1 MFCCRLLDILKEK
14 QAKANTDLAEIVGV
28 LSDISDNAKAL
39 VEIHREIK
47 EFYVFGE
54 DLENTEEGLKELT
67 AKVQNHISS
76 AKQLISG
83 IRKKY
88 NEYQQLVP
96 SDVSQELTN
105 LELLTETISGAM
117 DEKEREFKKARTVRT
132 DYLSD
137 VETVQLWIKDAEL
150 KVQDRSV
157 EPQLLNEHLQQVQS
171 EIGSITDRLEKL
183 IKNGKTIIEKSKD
196 AEEKEIIQSTINTL
210 TEQLQQIR
218 TWLDERKQQVSDTI
232 DAWQRFLHL
241 YQLVMNWVVEKNAF
255 LQEPLYISTLQEARQ
270 KLHDY
275 SVLKKLFSFEYQL
288 ITLLF

>member
-54 DLENTEEGLKELT
+54 DLDNTEERLKELT
-67 AKVQNHISS
+67 AKVQNHILA

-83 IRKKY
+83 IRNKY

-183 IKNGKTIIEKSKD
+183 IKNGKTIVEKSKD

-218 TWLDERKQQVSDTI
+218 TWLEERKQQVSDTI

-270 KLHDY
+270 KLHEY
-275 SVLKKLFSFEYQL
+275 SV
-288 ITLLF
+288 

>member
-54 DLENTEEGLKELT
+54 DLDNTEERLKELT
-67 AKVQNHISS
+67 AKVQNHILA

-83 IRKKY
+83 IRNKY

-183 IKNGKTIIEKSKD
+183 IKNGKTIVEKSKD

-218 TWLDERKQQVSDTI
+218 TWLEERKQQVSDTI

-275 SVLKKLFSFEYQL
+275 SV
-288 ITLLF
+288 